1 VIPDELI
8 EGGAPLG
15 GRYCDGEQPPGPWPD
30 ARFGPLL
37 GPSLPMRRLF
47 TQLARI
53 APSPATVLVQG
64 ETGTGKELVARA
76 LHEASPR
83 ARGPFVI
90 LDCGALPESLLEA
103 ELFGHARGAFT
114 GATQARAGAI
124 EAAHGGTLFLDEIGE
139 LPVSMQPRV
148 LRALE
153 SRLVRRLGETEH
165 RRVDVRF
172 VCATH
177 RDLRAMIDLGT
188 FREDLYFRVAVLP
201 VQLPALRERRGD
213 ILPLLCSFLPP
224 ALAHALTPELADE
237 LTRRPWAGNVREL
250 RNFAECAA
258 ALGLREASQASR
270 PARGD
275 PPLEVGEEILR
286 RPLSEAREW
295 VDRTFERRYLLELL
309 DRHGHNVSEAA
320 RAAGVGR
327 TYLHRIIARH
337 RQLLPARGGPAS

>member
-1 VIPDELI
+1 
-8 EGGAPLG
+8 
-15 GRYCDGEQPPGPWPD
+15 
-30 ARFGPLL
+30 
-37 GPSLPMRRLF
+37 MRRLF

-53 APSPATVLVQG
+53 APSPATVLIQG

-103 ELFGHARGAFT
+103 ELFGHTRGAFT

-139 LPVSMQPRV
+139 LPLSMQPRV

-172 VCATH
+172 LCATH
-177 RDLRAMIDLGT
+177 RDLRAMIDHGT

-201 VQLPALRERRGD
+201 VLVPALRDRRGD

-224 ALAHALTPELADE
+224 ALARTLPPELADE
-237 LTRRPWAGNVREL
+237 LTRRAWAGNVREL

-258 ALGLREASQASR
+258 ALGLREASLASR
-270 PARGD
+270 HLPAPRPE
-275 PPLEVGEEILR
+275 PPLALADEILR
-286 RPLSEAREW
+286 RPLSEARQW
-295 VDRTFERRYLLELL
+295 ADRTFERRYLLELL

-327 TYLHRIIARH
+327 SYLHRIIARH
-337 RQLLPARGGPAS
+337 RPIPPAGA